1 MLLLTDVPS
10 ASGDQKTPLH
20 SSLLLHNAS
29 MGSQPRVAYLLSAG
43 LLEASDR
50 LPSNKGRSK
59 LVHSLA
65 FHLGLL
71 DGVEDEVLA
80 EGEQQDE
87 GTKSLLELLL
97 DQGEQPLSPRHDGSN
112 KAKVYEPQATSI
124 ERLMSYHT
132 KAYVDALLAGISCG
146 SEQGL
151 ETFGLLDDCP
161 RFQGLEDY
169 VKHVAGASIT
179 AAELLASDEADV
191 AICWDGGRHHA
202 HKTRAAGFCYV
213 NDVVL
218 AIMELKRL
226 RKITVPLNTTV
237 DQQGEEQQQTNS
249 SRSVSSPSL
258 GFGARPEDIARAH
271 AAGGAHSAAGKEA
284 WAGTRDHQPR
294 PAPRKRRIMMR
305 RLERIL
311 YLDLDLHWGDGVE
324 EAFIDSSSVLTLSIH
339 NEAPGFYPVPP
350 PPPPRKSET
359 GHDADEDQEKTY
371 ALRLPL
377 QPGVGAA
384 TWRRVWKTCAEP
396 VMEAYGPEAIVV
408 QCGLDSL
415 AGDAMDQWN
424 LDLSTLLDSVQTVLD
439 WARKAKAKVLL
450 LGGGGYHSPNAARG
464 WAAMTALALGRMDT
478 SDREEVQTAEGEV
491 TRDQDA
497 RDDVSPLEKTNRG
510 TLPSHPEDYQ
520 DSSST
525 TGSPTKEVAQEPRP
539 ISPPR
544 KDRLHLSSPIPTT
557 LSSWPDFGPTFTLDV
572 AAGDRA
578 DVLHDEAYVGA
589 IERRFER
596 VVRSLERSK
605 GGVYP

>member
-1 MLLLTDVPS
+1 
-10 ASGDQKTPLH
+10 
-20 SSLLLHNAS
+20 
-29 MGSQPRVAYLLSAG
+29 MGSHPRVAYLLSAG
-43 LLEASDR
+43 LIEASDR

-71 DGVEDEVLA
+71 DGVEDEALA
-80 EGEQQDE
+80 EGQEQAE
-87 GTKSLLELLL
+87 GTQSLLELLL
-97 DQGEQPLSPRHDGSN
+97 DHEEQPLSPRHDGST
-112 KAKVYEPQATSI
+112 KAKVYEPQAVPT
-124 ERLMSYHT
+124 ERLLSYHT
-132 KAYVDALLAGISCG
+132 KAYVDALLSGISSG
-146 SEQGL
+146 SEQDS

-169 VKHVAGASIT
+169 VKLVAGASIT
-179 AAELLASDEADV
+179 AAELLASDEADI

-202 HKTRAAGFCYV
+202 HKARAAGFCYV

-249 SRSVSSPSL
+249 SSSVSSPSL

-271 AAGGAHSAAGKEA
+271 AAGTAHAATRKGSSAS
-284 WAGTRDHQPR
+284 TRDHQPR

-350 PPPPRKSET
+350 PPRTSES
-359 GHDADEDQEKTY
+359 GHDADKDQERTY

-377 QPGVGAA
+377 QPGVGPA
-384 TWRRVWKTCAEP
+384 TWRRIWKTCVEP
-396 VMEAYGPEAIVV
+396 VMEAYSPEAIVV
-408 QCGLDSL
+408 QCGLDGL

-478 SDREEVQTAEGEV
+478 SDKEAVQTQNELM
-491 TRDQDA
+491 RDQDDP
-497 RDDVSPLEKTNRG
+497 DDVSSLGTTDTGTIPSDSEK
-510 TLPSHPEDYQ
+510 HQ
-520 DSSST
+520 DSAST
-525 TGSPTKEVAQEPRP
+525 PAPPTKEVACEP
-539 ISPPR
+539 PPPT
-544 KDRLHLSSPIPTT
+544 DRLHLSSAIPTT
-557 LSSWPDFGPTFTLDV
+557 LSSWPDFGPTFTFDV

-589 IERRFER
+589 IEGRFER
-596 VVRSLERSK
+596 VVRSLEKRK
-605 GGVYP
+605 GSVCP

>member
-1 MLLLTDVPS
+1 
-10 ASGDQKTPLH
+10 
-20 SSLLLHNAS
+20 
-29 MGSQPRVAYLLSAG
+29 MGFQPRVAYLLSAG
-43 LLEASDR
+43 LLVASDR

-80 EGEQQDE
+80 EGEEHAE
-87 GTKSLLELLL
+87 GTQSLLELLL
-97 DQGEQPLSPRHDGSN
+97 DHEEQPLSPRHDGSK
-112 KAKVYEPQATSI
+112 KAKVYEPQAVST
-124 ERLMSYHT
+124 ERLLSYHT

-146 SEQGL
+146 SEQDL

-179 AAELLASDEADV
+179 AAELLASDEADI

-202 HKTRAAGFCYV
+202 HKARAAGFCYV

-249 SRSVSSPSL
+249 SSSVSSPSL

-271 AAGGAHSAAGKEA
+271 AAGTAHAATGKGSSAS
-284 WAGTRDHQPR
+284 TRDHQPR
-294 PAPRKRRIMMR
+294 SIPRKRRIMMR

-350 PPPPRKSET
+350 PLRKSET
-359 GHDADEDQEKTY
+359 GHDADEDQGKTY

-384 TWRRVWKTCAEP
+384 TWRRVWKTCVEP
-396 VMEAYGPEAIVV
+396 VTEAYGPEAIVV
-408 QCGLDSL
+408 QCGLDGL

-439 WARKAKAKVLL
+439 WARKANAKVLL

-478 SDREEVQTAEGEV
+478 KGKQEAQREGDGIQG
-491 TRDQDA
+491 RDA
-497 RDDVSPLEKTNRG
+497 GDDVSPLETPNPQ
-510 TLPSHPEDYQ
+510 TLPSHSEDPQ
-520 DSSST
+520 DSAST
-525 TGSPTKEVAQEPRP
+525 TASPTKEAAREPP
-539 ISPPR
+539 QTI
-544 KDRLHLSSPIPTT
+544 DRLHLSSPIPTT

-589 IERRFER
+589 VERRFER
-596 VVRSLERSK
+596 VVRSLEKRR
-605 GGVYP
+605 GGAPAVRGPSSE